1 MSDTM
6 TVNSNSTDNIKAQRV
21 RIIREIEAMAMH
33 DPTGKLPWRPS
44 WATYFGDR
52 AGLLEAIAT
61 RRQCLAFIRV
71 EDLPPSIGTA
81 ALVRRIRKS
90 DAGLERIL
98 RRYGLLEAA

>member
-1 MSDTM
+1 MSEPTS
-6 TVNSNSTDNIKAQRV
+6 TIVNAQRV
-21 RIIREIEAMAMH
+21 RIIREIEAAAAH
-33 DPTGKLPWRPS
+33 DITGRLPWRPS
-44 WATYFGDR
+44 WALYFGDR
-52 AGLLEAIAT
+52 AGLLDALAT

-98 RRYGLLEAA
+98 QRYGQIQAA